1 MQVIESIE
9 ALQGW
14 VGREIGASDWM
25 TIDQERVN
33 TFADATADHQ
43 WIHVDVERAKRES
56 PFGGPIAHGFLTLSL
71 LPQLTSQIKRI
82 EGVTTTVNY
91 GLDKV
96 RFIAPVPVG
105 SRVRARQKLEAVE
118 PRGDNRYMLRN
129 TVTIEIENGDKPAC
143 IAESLSLII
152 F

>member
-1 MQVIESIE
+1 MQIIENIE
-9 ALQGW
+9 ALEAF
-14 VGREIGASDWM
+14 VGQEVGVSDWL
-25 TIDQERVN
+25 TIDQERIN
-33 TFADATADHQ
+33 TFADATEDHQ

-96 RFIAPVPVG
+96 RFIAPVPVDA
-105 SRVRARQKLEAVE
+105 RVRARQKLEAIE

-129 TVTIEIENGDKPAC
+129 TVTIEIEGGDKPAC
-143 IAESLSLII
+143 IAESLSLIV

>member
-1 MQVIESIE
+1 ME
-9 ALQGW
+9 ALEAF
-14 VGREIGASDWM
+14 VGQEVGVSDWL
-25 TIDQERVN
+25 TIDQERIN
-33 TFADATADHQ
+33 TFADATEDHQ

-96 RFIAPVPVG
+96 RFIAPVPVDA
-105 SRVRARQKLEAVE
+105 RVRARQKLEAIE

-129 TVTIEIENGDKPAC
+129 TVTIEIEGGDKPAC
-143 IAESLSLII
+143 IAESLSLIV

>member
-1 MQVIESIE
+1 MQIIENME
-9 ALQGW
+9 ALEAF
-14 VGREIGASDWM
+14 VGQEVGVSDWL
-25 TIDQERVN
+25 TIDQERIN
-33 TFADATADHQ
+33 TFADATEDHQ

-96 RFIAPVPVG
+96 RFIAPVPVDA
-105 SRVRARQKLEAVE
+105 RVRARQKLEAIE

-129 TVTIEIENGDKPAC
+129 TVTIEIEGGDKPAC
-143 IAESLSLII
+143 IAESLSLIV